1 VAGQHPGALADAST
15 KQQANWHSTVGGLS
29 VTRCSQPT
37 SYAKLNSITWL
48 HCSSYARISGES
60 ERWEHT
66 AWSGEYS
73 ERIHSSPIPL
83 NHPIAMR
90 PEQKR
95 LLKLGCVATLG
106 LFVAL
111 LAIVLAVS
119 PQLRQRVERRLYPS
133 AADTVQ
139 TATDTIAPS
148 PSR

>member
-1 VAGQHPGALADAST
+1 
-15 KQQANWHSTVGGLS
+15 
-29 VTRCSQPT
+29 
-37 SYAKLNSITWL
+37 
-48 HCSSYARISGES
+48 
-60 ERWEHT
+60 
-66 AWSGEYS
+66 
-73 ERIHSSPIPL
+73 
-83 NHPIAMR
+83 MR

-148 PSR
+148 R